1 MLLSYSVYVK
11 IIQIIKSGK
20 IGVIAGINFLF
31 QLFLRHESVKNKRV
45 LIMAGG
51 TGGHVFPALAIAKK
65 LQDNGYEILWL
76 GTRGRMEE
84 MLVPK
89 HGFNIEYIDVKG
101 IRRNGFKAKLFAPFM
116 LIRAVC
122 EAFYVLRKFRPSVC
136 IGMGGYASGP
146 GGVAAYL
153 LRIPLV
159 LHEQNA
165 AAGLTN
171 RLLFKLASRV
181 LLGFPG
187 AFSGNKVKLVGNPV
201 RDEIMALHE
210 AKRDFNYGK
219 LCVLIIG
226 GSLGAKALNEKL
238 PDALKQFGN
247 EIEVIHQAGKG
258 NSAATLKRYSG
269 AAFSYQVSDF
279 INDMD
284 KVYMWA
290 HLIVCRAGALTVAEV
305 SAAGLPAVFVPL
317 PTAVDDHQTKNAM
330 TMVNAGAAKLIAQKD
345 LNADSLKAALEPL
358 LNDRALLEKMSQN
371 ARARASLHATDAV
384 VEVIDSLVK

>member
-1 MLLSYSVYVK
+1 
-11 IIQIIKSGK
+11 
-20 IGVIAGINFLF
+20 
-31 QLFLRHESVKNKRV
+31 
-45 LIMAGG
+45 MAGG
-51 TGGHVFPALAIAKK
+51 TGGHVFPALAIAKR
-65 LQDNGYEILWL
+65 LQECGYEILWL

-101 IRRNGFKAKLFAPFM
+101 IRRNGLKAKLTAPFM
-116 LIRAVC
+116 LVRAIL
-122 EAFYVLRKFRPSVC
+122 EALSVVRKFRPDVC

-187 AFSGNKVKLVGNPV
+187 AFSGSKVKLVGNPV
-201 RDEIMALHE
+201 REEIMALHE

-219 LCVLIIG
+219 LCVLIVG

-238 PDALKQFGN
+238 PEALKQFGDK
-247 EIEVIHQAGKG
+247 IEVVHQAGKG
-258 NSAATLKRYSG
+258 NAEATLERYKG
-269 AAFSYQVSDF
+269 AAFSYRVSDF

-284 KVYMWA
+284 KVYLLS
-290 HLIVCRAGALTVAEV
+290 LI
-305 SAAGLPAVFVPL
+305 
-317 PTAVDDHQTKNAM
+317 H
-330 TMVNAGAAKLIAQKD
+330 I
-345 LNADSLKAALEPL
+345 
-358 LNDRALLEKMSQN
+358 
-371 ARARASLHATDAV
+371 
-384 VEVIDSLVK
+384 

>member
-1 MLLSYSVYVK
+1 M
-11 IIQIIKSGK
+11 
-20 IGVIAGINFLF
+20 
-31 QLFLRHESVKNKRV
+31 KNKRV

-51 TGGHVFPALAIAKK
+51 TGGHVFPALAIAKR
-65 LQDNGYEILWL
+65 LQDRGYEILWL

-101 IRRNGFKAKLFAPFM
+101 IRRNGLKAKLTAPFM
-116 LIRAVC
+116 LVRAIF
-122 EAFYVLRKFRPSVC
+122 EALSVVRKFRPDVC

-187 AFSGNKVKLVGNPV
+187 AFSGSKVKLVGNPV
-201 RDEIMALHE
+201 REEIMALHE

-219 LCVLIIG
+219 LCILIVG

-238 PDALKQFGN
+238 PEALKQFGDK
-247 EIEVIHQAGKG
+247 IEVVHQAGKG
-258 NSAATLKRYSG
+258 NSEATLERYKG
-269 AAFSYQVSDF
+269 AAFSYRVSDF

-284 KVYMWA
+284 KVYLWA
-290 HLIVCRAGALTVAEV
+290 HLIICRAGALTVAEV
-305 SAAGLPAVFVPL
+305 SATGLPAVFIPL

-330 TMVNAGAAKLIAQKD
+330 TMVKAGAAKLIAQKD
-345 LNADSLKAALEPL
+345 LNEESLKAAVEPL
-358 LNDRALLEKMSQN
+358 LNDRSMLDEMANN
-371 ARARASLHATDAV
+371 ARAQASLHATD
-384 VEVIDSLVK
+384 EVTDKSGRKCTVPSHFFRVLLRAKAGNTGRKG

>member
-1 MLLSYSVYVK
+1 M
-11 IIQIIKSGK
+11 
-20 IGVIAGINFLF
+20 
-31 QLFLRHESVKNKRV
+31 KNKRV

-65 LQDNGYEILWL
+65 LQEHSYEILWL

-101 IRRNGFKAKLFAPFM
+101 IRRNGLKAKLTAPFM
-116 LIRAVC
+116 LIRAIL
-122 EAFYVLRKFRPSVC
+122 EALAVLRKFRPGVC

-187 AFSGNKVKLVGNPV
+187 AFTGSKVKLVGNPV
-201 RDEIMALHE
+201 REEIMALHE
-210 AKRDFNYGK
+210 SKRDFNYGK
-219 LCVLIIG
+219 LCVLIVG

-238 PDALKQFGN
+238 PETLKQFGDK
-247 EIEVIHQAGKG
+247 IDVVHQAGKG
-258 NSAATLKRYSG
+258 NSEATLERYKG

-279 INDMD
+279 IHDMD
-284 KVYMWA
+284 KVYLWA
-290 HLIVCRAGALTVAEV
+290 HLIICRAGALTVAEV
-305 SAAGLPAVFVPL
+305 SAAGLPAIFIPL

-330 TMVNAGAAKLIAQKD
+330 TMVNAGAAKIIAQQD
-345 LNADSLKAALEPL
+345 LNDESLKAAIEPL
-358 LNDRALLEKMSQN
+358 LSDRSLLDKMSQN
-371 ARARASLHATDAV
+371 ARAQASLHATDEV
-384 VEVIDSLVK
+384 VEVINSLVK

>member
-1 MLLSYSVYVK
+1 M
-11 IIQIIKSGK
+11 
-20 IGVIAGINFLF
+20 
-31 QLFLRHESVKNKRV
+31 KNKRV

-65 LQDNGYEILWL
+65 LQEHGYEILWL

-101 IRRNGFKAKLFAPFM
+101 IRRNGLKAKLTAPFM
-116 LIRAVC
+116 LIRAIL
-122 EAFYVLRKFRPSVC
+122 EALAVLRKFRPGVC

-165 AAGLTN
+165 VAGLTN

-187 AFSGNKVKLVGNPV
+187 AFTGSKVKLVGNPV
-201 RDEIMALHE
+201 REEIMALHE
-210 AKRDFNYGK
+210 SKRDFNYGK
-219 LCVLIIG
+219 LCVLIVG

-238 PDALKQFGN
+238 PEALKQFGDK
-247 EIEVIHQAGKG
+247 IDVVHQAGKG
-258 NSAATLKRYSG
+258 NSEATLERYNG

-279 INDMD
+279 IHDMD
-284 KVYMWA
+284 KVYLWA
-290 HLIVCRAGALTVAEV
+290 HLIICRAGALTVAEV
-305 SAAGLPAVFVPL
+305 SAAGLPAIFIPL

-330 TMVNAGAAKLIAQKD
+330 TMVNAGAAKIIAQQD
-345 LNADSLKAALEPL
+345 LNDESLKAAIEPL
-358 LNDRALLEKMSQN
+358 LSDRSLLDKMSQN
-371 ARARASLHATDAV
+371 ARAQASLHATDEV
-384 VEVIDSLVK
+384 VEVINSLVK